1 MWPIKKFQ
9 NISWSIN
16 IYLKFFMVPAKT
28 LRLPPTYLIY
38 GPLMSSLVNGIKS
51 EETLN
56 IHSFEASFFVQWK
69 FKYWISSVTFAT
81 FADNTKNVRIG
92 ANKKILQFEINV
104 CCIKQTHLFIHNTP
118 ILYLLKTTLNEWYWK
133 QLYLHL
139 HVFRPRNIT

>member
-38 GPLMSSLVNGIKS
+38 GPLMSSWSNLKKPLTFI
-51 EETLN
+51 
-56 IHSFEASFFVQWK
+56 QWK

-118 ILYLLKTTLNEWYWK
+118 ILYLLKTILNEWYWK